1 MKLHHLISDGW
12 SQVLLCNKL
21 QKIYLDLL
29 EGRTVQLPPA
39 PEYRLHVSEEQQYL
53 QSAACRKDEAYWAAL
68 FEQSCRARPRSSRF
82 TARRSARWESAKA
95 ICCPKV
101 SAMR

>member
-39 PEYRLHVSEEQQYL
+39 PEYRLHVSEE
-53 QSAACRKDEAYWAAL
+53 
-68 FEQSCRARPRSSRF
+68 
-82 TARRSARWESAKA
+82 
-95 ICCPKV
+95 
-101 SAMR
+101 

>member
-1 MKLHHLISDGW
+1 M
-12 SQVLLCNKL
+12 LLCNKL

-68 FEQSCRARPRSSRF
+68 FEQSCEPASLQQVH
-82 TARRSARWESAKA
+82 SAAVSRWESAKA

>member
-1 MKLHHLISDGW
+1 MYKR
-12 SQVLLCNKL
+12 QVLLCNKL

-29 EGRTVQLPPA
+29 EGRMVQLPPA

-68 FEQSCRARPRSSRF
+68 FEQSCEPASLQQLSL
-82 TARRSARWESAKA
+82 
-95 ICCPKV
+95 IHI
-101 SAMR
+101 

>member
-39 PEYRLHVSEEQQYL
+39 PGIP
-53 QSAACRKDEAYWAAL
+53 AACQRGAAV
-68 FEQSCRARPRSSRF
+68 
-82 TARRSARWESAKA
+82 SAKRRL
-95 ICCPKV
+95 PK
-101 SAMR
+101 R